1 MLRRKPSMA
10 FAPGAYVFP
19 GGSVDQRDVD
29 EEVAW
34 AGPGVD
40 HWGQV
45 FDAPPHL
52 ARALVCAAVRETFEE
67 SGVLLAGPSAG
78 SVVADTTGE
87 DWEADRQAL
96 LDRSLS
102 LAEML
107 ARREL
112 ILRADLLRPWSR
124 WITPAVEPRRFD
136 ARFFAAALPEG
147 QRTRDVGGE
156 AAAVQ
161 WITPADA
168 LEAGRAGQIQLWL
181 PTAMTLAELAEH
193 ADVGAVLAAQ
203 REVRP
208 LLPEVV
214 VTEGA
219 TCAEGARRP
228 GIPAVTGAG
237 EIDGSGTD
245 RARCVLAPNPGLM
258 TLDGTNTWLVAEPG
272 SATTVVV
279 DPGPD
284 DGAHLRRVVSVA
296 EQAGQRIAAIVLTH
310 GHADHSGGARALAGT
325 DRRWRAGRR
334 PGAPARRRGPAAGRG
349 RRGQRLR
356 DRGRRDARAHGG
368 LGLPVPARRRR
379 GAHR

>member
-1 MLRRKPSMA
+1 VSRVRIPEHLAEAARTFVEADRQPATPRNAATVMLLRQAAATDASRGAGAAGFEVYMLRRKPSMA

-19 GGSVDQRDVD
+19 GGSVDQRDAD

-45 FDAPPHL
+45 FDAPPEL

-67 SGVLLAGPSAG
+67 SGVLLAGPSAD

-102 LAEML
+102 FGEML
-107 ARREL
+107 ARRNL

-136 ARFFAAALPEG
+136 VRFFAAALPAG

-161 WITPADA
+161 WISPTSA
-168 LEAGRAGQIQLWL
+168 LAAGRAGQIQLWL
-181 PTAMTLAELAEH
+181 PTAMTLAELAEYPD
-193 ADVGAVLAAQ
+193 ATAVLAAR

-208 LLPEVV
+208 LLPEVIV
-214 VTEGA
+214 SEGA
-219 TCAEGARRP
+219 TWLKVP
-228 GIPAVTGAG
+228 G
-237 EIDGSGTD
+237 D
-245 RARCVLAPNPGLM
+245 REYPL
-258 TLDGTNTWLVAEPG
+258 
-272 SATTVVV
+272 
-279 DPGPD
+279 
-284 DGAHLRRVVSVA
+284 
-296 EQAGQRIAAIVLTH
+296 
-310 GHADHSGGARALAGT
+310 
-325 DRRWRAGRR
+325 
-334 PGAPARRRGPAAGRG
+334 
-349 RRGQRLR
+349 
-356 DRGRRDARAHGG
+356 
-368 LGLPVPARRRR
+368 
-379 GAHR
+379 